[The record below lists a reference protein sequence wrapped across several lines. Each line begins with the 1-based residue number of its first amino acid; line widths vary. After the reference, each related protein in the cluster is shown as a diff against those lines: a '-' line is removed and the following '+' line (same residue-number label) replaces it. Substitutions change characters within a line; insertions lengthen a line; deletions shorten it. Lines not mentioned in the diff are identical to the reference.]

1 MQAGFLQK
9 NLYSTDISSKF
20 SRFLCQ
26 ISKWQGQALWKEIH
40 ILYFCL
46 DALINFSKEISF
58 PQDADFYKLTL
69 ADCDPKVWRTNIV
82 GYPQRRLFFCYI
94 TLREEFWMC
103 LAASWPPPRWM
114 CLQKVAVEYL
124 RRCYICKCWVAG
136 IGPLSCSGGGGGE
149 KWKHCILSETRLIS
163 LYISDYS
170 FVKLNPAFQWSKR
183 LISYEAPF

>member
-103 LAASWPPPRWM
+103 LAASWPPPALNVLAKGSSRIFASLLY
-114 CLQKVAVEYL
+114 LQMLGGRYWPPVMQ
-124 RRCYICKCWVAG
+124 W
-136 IGPLSCSGGGGGE
+136 GGG
-149 KWKHCILSETRLIS
+149 WKMKA
-163 LYISDYS
+163 LYFEWDAADF
-170 FVKLNPAFQWSKR
+170 FVHFWL
-183 LISYEAPF
+183 LVC